1 MGVAIGALSMLL
13 VVDIAKT
20 MIKKMKILPKGL
32 EGTELI
38 FKNAKVRYPKSNVP
52 IISSFISHLPQ
63 CRYASQRCFIK
74 LDHPVGRV
82 W

>member
-63 CRYASQRCFIK
+63 CRYASQRRC
-74 LDHPVGRV
+74 LVRDHPQLRV
-82 W
+82 R